1 MINNNSEEKKMWL
14 VKIYVTLKKGL
25 LDAQGKATQNALE
38 SLGFKE
44 VEEVRMGKYINI
56 KMKGQ
61 NQQAV
66 IQRVEEMGKRL
77 LANPVIEDFN
87 YEVEVLK

>member
-1 MINNNSEEKKMWL
+1 MWL
-14 VKIYVTLKKGL
+14 VKIYVTLKNGL
-25 LDAQGKATQNALE
+25 LDSQGKATQNALE

-44 VEEVRMGKYINI
+44 VEEVRMGKFINI

-61 NQQAV
+61 NRQVV
-66 IQRVEEMGKRL
+66 IQRVEEMGKKL

-87 YEVEVLK
+87 YEIEVLK

>member
-1 MINNNSEEKKMWL
+1 MWL

>member
-1 MINNNSEEKKMWL
+1 MWL

-61 NQQAV
+61 NQQVV
-66 IQRVEEMGKRL
+66 IQRVEEMGKKL

>member
-1 MINNNSEEKKMWL
+1 MWL

-25 LDAQGKATQNALE
+25 LDAQGTATQNALE
-38 SLGFKE
+38 SLGFEE

-61 NQQAV
+61 NRQMV
-66 IQRVEEMGKRL
+66 SQRVEEMGKKL

-87 YEVEVLK
+87 YEIEVLK

>member
-1 MINNNSEEKKMWL
+1 MWL
-14 VKIYVTLKKGL
+14 VKIYVTLKQGL
-25 LDAQGKATQNALE
+25 LDAQGKATHNALE

-44 VEEVRMGKYINI
+44 VEEVRLGKYITI
-56 KMKGQ
+56 KMKGH

-66 IQRVEEMGKRL
+66 IQRVEEMGKKL

>member
-1 MINNNSEEKKMWL
+1 MWL
-14 VKIYVTLKKGL
+14 VKIYVTLKNGL

-61 NQQAV
+61 NRQVV
-66 IQRVEEMGKRL
+66 IQRVEEMGKKL

-87 YEVEVLK
+87 YEIEVLK

>member
-1 MINNNSEEKKMWL
+1 MWL

-61 NQQAV
+61 NQQVV

-77 LANPVIEDFN
+77 LANPVIEDFS

>member
-1 MINNNSEEKKMWL
+1 MNNNSEEKKMWL

-56 KMKGQ
+56 EMKGQ
-61 NQQAV
+61 NQQMV
-66 IQRVEEMGKRL
+66 IQRVEEMGKKL

>member
-1 MINNNSEEKKMWL
+1 MWL

-25 LDAQGKATQNALE
+25 LDAQGTATQSALE
-38 SLGFKE
+38 SLGFEE

-61 NQQAV
+61 NRQTV
-66 IQRVEEMGKRL
+66 IQRVEEMGKKL
-77 LANPVIEDFN
+77 LANPVIEDFD
-87 YEVEVLK
+87 YEIEVLK

>member
-1 MINNNSEEKKMWL
+1 MWL

-61 NQQAV
+61 DQQVV

>member
-1 MINNNSEEKKMWL
+1 MWL
-14 VKIYVTLKKGL
+14 VKICVTLKNGL

-61 NQQAV
+61 NRQVV
-66 IQRVEEMGKRL
+66 IQRVEEMKKKL

-87 YEVEVLK
+87 YEIEVLK

>member
-1 MINNNSEEKKMWL
+1 MWL

-56 KMKGQ
+56 EMKGQ
-61 NQQAV
+61 NQQMV
-66 IQRVEEMGKRL
+66 IQRVEEMGKKL
-77 LANPVIEDFN
+77 LANPVIEDFT

>member
-1 MINNNSEEKKMWL
+1 MWL

-25 LDAQGKATQNALE
+25 LDAQGKAIQNALE

-56 KMKGQ
+56 EMKGQ
-61 NQQAV
+61 NQQMV
-66 IQRVEEMGKRL
+66 IQRVEEMGKKL

-87 YEVEVLK
+87 YAVEVLK

>member
-1 MINNNSEEKKMWL
+1 MWQ

-38 SLGFKE
+38 SLGFE
-44 VEEVRMGKYINI
+44 EIEEVRMGKYVNI

-61 NQQAV
+61 NRQMV
-66 IQRVEEMGKRL
+66 IQRVEEMGKKL

-87 YEVEVLK
+87 YEIEVLK

>member
-1 MINNNSEEKKMWL
+1 MWL
-14 VKIYVTLKKGL
+14 VKIYITLKKGL

-61 NQQAV
+61 NQQMV

>member
-1 MINNNSEEKKMWL
+1 MWL

-61 NQQAV
+61 NQQMV
-66 IQRVEEMGKRL
+66 IQRVEEMGKKL
-77 LANPVIEDFN
+77 LANPVIEDFT

>member
-1 MINNNSEEKKMWL
+1 MWL

-44 VEEVRMGKYINI
+44 VEEVKMGKYINI
-56 KMKGQ
+56 KMKGL
-61 NQQAV
+61 NQQV
-66 IQRVEEMGKRL
+66 IIQRVEEMGKKL

>member
-1 MINNNSEEKKMWL
+1 MWL
-14 VKIYVTLKKGL
+14 VKIYVTLKNGL

-44 VEEVRMGKYINI
+44 VEEVRMGKFINI

-61 NQQAV
+61 NRQMV
-66 IQRVEEMGKRL
+66 IQRVEEMGKKL

-87 YEVEVLK
+87 YEIEVLK

>member
-1 MINNNSEEKKMWL
+1 MWL
-14 VKIYVTLKKGL
+14 VKIYVTLKNGL

-44 VEEVRMGKYINI
+44 IEEVRMGKYINI

-61 NQQAV
+61 NRQVV
-66 IQRVEEMGKRL
+66 IQRVEEMEKKL

-87 YEVEVLK
+87 YEIEVLK

>member
-1 MINNNSEEKKMWL
+1 MWL

-38 SLGFKE
+38 SLGFEE

-77 LANPVIEDFN
+77 LTNPVIEDFN

>member
-1 MINNNSEEKKMWL
+1 MWL

-25 LDAQGKATQNALE
+25 LDAQGTATQNALE

-61 NQQAV
+61 NGQMV
-66 IQRVEEMGKRL
+66 IRRVEEMGRKL
-77 LANPVIEDFN
+77 LANPVIEDFD
-87 YEVEVLK
+87 YEIEVLK

>member
-1 MINNNSEEKKMWL
+1 MWL

-44 VEEVRMGKYINI
+44 VEEVKMGKYINI

-66 IQRVEEMGKRL
+66 IQRVEEMGKKL

>member
-1 MINNNSEEKKMWL
+1 MWL

-44 VEEVRMGKYINI
+44 VEEVKIGKYIHI

-61 NQQAV
+61 NQQMV
-66 IQRVEEMGKRL
+66 IQRVEEMGKKL

>member
-1 MINNNSEEKKMWL
+1 MWL

-25 LDAQGKATQNALE
+25 LDAQGEATQNALE

-61 NQQAV
+61 NQQMV

-77 LANPVIEDFN
+77 LANPVIEDFA

>member
-1 MINNNSEEKKMWL
+1 MWL

-44 VEEVRMGKYINI
+44 VEEVRIGKYINI
-56 KMKGQ
+56 EMKGQ
-61 NQQAV
+61 NQQMV
-66 IQRVEEMGKRL
+66 IQRVEEMGKKL

>member
-1 MINNNSEEKKMWL
+1 MWL

-44 VEEVRMGKYINI
+44 VEEVKIGKYIYI

-61 NQQAV
+61 NPQMV
-66 IQRVEEMGKRL
+66 IQRVEEMGKKL

>member
-1 MINNNSEEKKMWL
+1 MWL
-14 VKIYVTLKKGL
+14 VKIYVTLKNGL

-44 VEEVRMGKYINI
+44 VEEVRMGKFINI

-61 NQQAV
+61 NRQVV
-66 IQRVEEMGKRL
+66 IQRVEEMGKKL

-87 YEVEVLK
+87 YEIEVLK

>member
-1 MINNNSEEKKMWL
+1 MWL
-14 VKIYVTLKKGL
+14 VKIYVTFKNGL

-44 VEEVRMGKYINI
+44 VEEVRMGKFINI

-61 NQQAV
+61 NRQVV
-66 IQRVEEMGKRL
+66 IQRVEEMGKKL

-87 YEVEVLK
+87 YEIEVLK

>member
-1 MINNNSEEKKMWL
+1 MWL
-14 VKIYVTLKKGL
+14 VKIYVTLKNGL

-61 NQQAV
+61 NRQVV
-66 IQRVEEMGKRL
+66 IQRVEEMGKKL

-87 YEVEVLK
+87 YKIEVLK

>member
-1 MINNNSEEKKMWL
+1 MWL

-66 IQRVEEMGKRL
+66 IQRVEEMGKKL
-77 LANPVIEDFN
+77 LANPVIEDFT